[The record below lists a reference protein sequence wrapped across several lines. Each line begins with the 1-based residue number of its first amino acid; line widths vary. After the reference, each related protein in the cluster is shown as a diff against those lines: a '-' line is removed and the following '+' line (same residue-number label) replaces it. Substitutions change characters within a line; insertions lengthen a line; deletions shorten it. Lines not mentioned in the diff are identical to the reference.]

1 MAQSKFSQLDGIKF
15 DPENHAGVEI
25 YVNTLDGTLV
35 FKDQEVSA
43 TSLSRLVGF
52 ENIDA
57 VFLVGKNGNG
67 ARYKNI
73 QDAIDAVPVTSTSL
87 APSVILVTAG
97 VYEEAL
103 TIQKDGLCIIGMG
116 HVVIKGVAAS
126 PSVLIDDLGGITPQ
140 LTHLENLIIEKDQD
154 GESCVEISGSLDS
167 TLLQK
172 GLTIKDC
179 SLSAIGIGSYP
190 VKADKVNSIKI
201 LGGTWEGS
209 RSDSICSVS
218 QVASFQCVGL
228 RSGTD
233 FQMSYDTG
241 SDAPLIKTSEYVVRS
256 MLKGGNFLVSLLG
269 TGSLAIDRST
279 TGDLSITG
287 DSTLS
292 LSDSQT
298 ENLTVQ
304 GTTACSS
311 VSTRHRTI
319 SGDPTVSLSLSEL
332 RGSVD
337 FVTAVSVS
345 VSLPLPYPN
354 SFYMVML
361 EGYDNDAPYVSNKT
375 STGFDI
381 TYPDGLAHTTTVY
394 YQVII

>member
-25 YVNTLDGTLV
+25 YVNTLNGTLV

-43 TSLSRLVGF
+43 TPLSKLVGF

-57 VFLVGKNGNG
+57 VFLVGKAGNG

-73 QDAIDAVPVTSTSL
+73 QDAINDVPVTSTSL
-87 APSVILVTAG
+87 SPSVIIVTAG
-97 VYEEAL
+97 VYNEAL
-103 TIQKDGLCIIGMG
+103 LIQKDGLHIIGLG
-116 HVVIKGVAAS
+116 HVVIKGVAGS
-126 PSVLIDDLGGITPQ
+126 PSVLINDLGGVIPQ
-140 LTHLENLIIEKDQD
+140 VTHLENLIIEKAQD
-154 GESCVEISGSLDS
+154 GESCVEVSGSLDS

-201 LGGTWEGS
+201 LGGTWEGG
-209 RSDSICSVS
+209 RSDSICSIS

-233 FQMSYDTG
+233 FQLSYDSG
-241 SDAPLIKTSEYVVRS
+241 SDAPLTKTSEYIVRS
-256 MLKGGNFLVSLLG
+256 MLKGGDFLVSLLG

-279 TGDLSITG
+279 IGAISITG
-287 DSTLS
+287 DRTLS

-298 ENLTVQ
+298 DNLTVQ
-304 GTTACSS
+304 GTTACSG
-311 VSTRHRTI
+311 VSTRHGAI
-319 SGDPTVSLSLSEL
+319 SGDATVSLSLSEL

-337 FVTAVSVS
+337 FVTTDSVS

-354 SFYMVML
+354 SLYMVMID
-361 EGYDNDAPYVSNKT
+361 GYDNDTPYVSNKT
-375 STGFDI
+375 STSFDI